1 MLKKI
6 FTELVYQYNKDSQL
20 SEKLWNEIEKAY
32 SGKKRHYHNLSHLE
46 ALYYLLS
53 ENKHHI
59 SDLNTVLFS
68 LFYHDIVYNVLKSN
82 NEQKSAELAN
92 KRLKEI
98 GFPKEQAMLCHN
110 QILATSNHNVTN
122 NADTNIFTDAD
133 LSILGR
139 ETTVYETYCEQI
151 RKEYSI
157 FPDFVY
163 KPGRKKVVLH
173 FLQMERIFKTDF
185 FFEQFE
191 QKARDN
197 LNRELLKLN
206 E

>member
-6 FTELVYQYNKDSQL
+6 FTELICQYNKDSQL
-20 SEKLWNEIEKAY
+20 SDNLWNEIEKAY

-46 ALYYLLS
+46 TLYYLLS

-59 SDLNTVLFS
+59 SDWNTVLFS
-68 LFYHDIVYNVLKSN
+68 LFYHDIVYNVVKSN
-82 NEQKSAELAN
+82 NEQKSAEFAD

-98 GFPKEQAMLCHN
+98 GFPEEQSMLCHS

-139 ETTVYETYCEQI
+139 ETIVYETYCEQI

-163 KPGRKKVVLH
+163 VPGRRKVVQH
-173 FLQMERIFKTDF
+173 FLAMERIFKTDVF
-185 FFEQFE
+185 YKRFEE
-191 QKARDN
+191 QARVN
-197 LNRELLKLN
+197 LYKELLNLKG
-206 E
+206 